1 MLASLRA
8 RRTDHYAVAMT
19 RTRLALLAMILV
31 ATVAGGT
38 ASAPAADNSDLAKLE
53 RARTLWN
60 KQHVRD
66 YSFRVTLSCFCP
78 ADVRKPVIV
87 TVRKGRPHGAPA
99 SHREIDT
106 FPEMFARIATTL
118 TNPNSGG
125 ARVRYDAHRGFPR
138 SASLDPIKG
147 AVDDELSWT
156 VDRFRVLRKR

>member
-1 MLASLRA
+1 MKRN
-8 RRTDHYAVAMT
+8 
-19 RTRLALLAMILV
+19 RLALLAMILV

-38 ASAPAADNSDLAKLE
+38 ASAPAADNSDITKLK

-66 YSFRVTLSCFCP
+66 YSFRVKLSCFCP
-78 ADVRKPVIV
+78 TEVRMAVIV
-87 TVRKGRPHGAPA
+87 TVRKGRPHGAPD

-106 FPEMFARIATTL
+106 FREMFARIMTTL

-125 ARVRYDAHRGFPR
+125 AKVRYDRTRGFPR